1 MIKATK
7 YLGLTLFDLW
17 TPYYIYSSLN
27 LLVTFNRD
35 KNKIIITK
43 KRPNSNS
50 NNIGVLAK
58 TEEEEEVSLNQTRSQ
73 FKSVL

>member
-7 YLGLTLFDLW
+7 YLGLTLLDLW
-17 TPYYIYSSLN
+17 TPYYLYSSLN

>member
-7 YLGLTLFDLW
+7 YLGLTLLDLW
-17 TPYYIYSSLN
+17 TPYYLYSSLN

-43 KRPNSNS
+43 KDLTGTA
-50 NNIGVLAK
+50 II
-58 TEEEEEVSLNQTRSQ
+58 
-73 FKSVL
+73 

>member
-7 YLGLTLFDLW
+7 YLGLTLLDLW